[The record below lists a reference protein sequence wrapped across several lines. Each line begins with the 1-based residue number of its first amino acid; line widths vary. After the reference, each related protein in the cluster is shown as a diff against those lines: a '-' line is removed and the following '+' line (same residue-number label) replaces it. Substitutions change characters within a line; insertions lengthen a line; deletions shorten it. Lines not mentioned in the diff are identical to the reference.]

1 MAGTFLALENGFHL
15 LTINHQPE
23 MLSPKFRGELSSTYN
38 MSAKRLDTNCIEI
51 ITEPTSQAKTVLAP
65 FEIIV
70 ETCRRTEKKIDHD
83 EISTHGK
90 VVD

>member
-38 MSAKRLDTNCIEI
+38 MLAKWLDTDDIEI
-51 ITEPTSQAKTVLAP
+51 ITEPTSQAKTALAP

-70 ETCRRTEKKIDHD
+70 ETYRHI
-83 EISTHGK
+83 GK
-90 VVD
+90 ELVTTT